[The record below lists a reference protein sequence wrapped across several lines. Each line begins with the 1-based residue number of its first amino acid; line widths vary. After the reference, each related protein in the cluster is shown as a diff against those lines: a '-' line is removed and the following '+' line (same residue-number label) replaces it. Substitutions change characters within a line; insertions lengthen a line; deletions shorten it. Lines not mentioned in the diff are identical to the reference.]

1 MVLPQQLEG
10 GLDGD
15 LGPVPRVPPL
25 PVGAAGARLHR
36 EGHAGPRLS
45 QLPQLLVPLPR
56 VAETVIVII
65 RLQSILNLGIVK
77 PL

>member
-15 LGPVPRVPPL
+15 LWPVPRVPPL

-36 EGHAGPRLS
+36 EGHTGARLP
-45 QLPQLLVPLPR
+45 QLPQLLVPLPGI
-56 VAETVIVII
+56 AETFIVNI
-65 RLQSILNLGIVK
+65 RLQSILNLRIVK